1 MCVYV
6 YVYVK
11 HFFQFFINDSFS
23 DAFQLFFHIFSQC
36 EKTKTFKSR
45 TKFSNQVK
53 KPIKRCV
60 YKKEAKIVQSNEMK
74 IT

>member
-1 MCVYV
+1 ML
-6 YVYVK
+6 
-11 HFFQFFINDSFS
+11 S
-23 DAFQLFFHIFSQC
+23 DAFQLFFQIFSQC